1 MQNFLRKF
9 AMRLWR
15 ASLGFSQHD
24 GSLVAAGI
32 AYYLALS
39 FYPLMLVLTS
49 ALTVVASV
57 TEFGQNVEAKFFDAI
72 ANSFSPDLK
81 DQVRLAWNAAGDN
94 ARKGGIIG
102 AVALVITS
110 VAIFVQIDYAFD
122 RIWNL
127 GTVRQESWLQWIGR
141 HVIARLKALAM
152 LLGVGALLVMMMV
165 ASLVWSSVVNL
176 LAEAHAEPVISWA
189 GGITINMLLNY
200 FALSIIYKYVPK
212 QRIYWREALAAGLVT
227 APLWELGRQLLTV
240 YFGLLKYPTAYGIIG
255 SFLAIMLWAYY
266 AMLVVLFGAEYV
278 RVRQHERTEPE
289 MAKK

>member
-1 MQNFLRKF
+1 VHDFLRKF
-9 AMRLWR
+9 AMRFWR

-32 AYYLALS
+32 AYYVALS

-49 ALTVVASV
+49 GLTIAASV
-57 TEFGQNVEAKFFDAI
+57 TEVGQTAEEKFFDAI
-72 ANSFSPDLK
+72 ANSFSPDLEA
-81 DQVRLAWNAAGDN
+81 QVKLAWQAAGKN
-94 ARKGGIIG
+94 AQKGGIIG
-102 AVALVITS
+102 AVALLITS
-110 VAIFVQIDYAFD
+110 IAIFVQIDYAFD
-122 RIWNL
+122 RIWHL
-127 GTVRQESWLQWIGR
+127 GTVRQESWGQWIGR

-152 LLGVGALLVMMMV
+152 LLGVGALLVTMMV
-165 ASLVWSSVVNL
+165 ASLVWSSMEKV
-176 LAEAHAEPVISWA
+176 LAEAHAEPLISTA
-189 GGITINMLLNY
+189 GGIGLNMLLNY
-200 FALSIIYKYVPK
+200 FALAIVYRYVPK

-278 RVRQHERTEPE
+278 RVRQHERVGTGS
-289 MAKK
+289 ATT